1 MMNATISDIQSRQQA
16 LVAECAAQRRSYAE
30 AWEGLERPLLRG
42 KQAVRKMSSPW
53 IWIGIGLVA
62 LKLPI
67 RKVSRIPI
75 LIWKGWQMVRKV
87 QSMIG

>member
-1 MMNATISDIQSRQQA
+1 MNAAILDIQSRQQA
-16 LVAECAAQRRSYAE
+16 LVAECAAQRRSFAE
-30 AWEGLERPLLRG
+30 AWAGLERPLARG

-67 RKVSRIPI
+67 RKFSRIPI
-75 LIWKGWQMVRKV
+75 LLWQGWKLARKV
-87 QSMIG
+87 HAIIR